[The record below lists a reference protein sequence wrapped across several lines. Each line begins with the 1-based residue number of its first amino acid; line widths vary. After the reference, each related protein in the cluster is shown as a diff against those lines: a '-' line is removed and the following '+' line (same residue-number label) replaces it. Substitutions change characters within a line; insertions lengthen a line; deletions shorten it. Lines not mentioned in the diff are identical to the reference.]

1 MYHKDN
7 IRKWWNKVNFVS
19 EITKIK
25 NGPIAQVYVVL
36 GTESYLASV
45 ARKTLT
51 DSLLT
56 AEELELNF
64 GAYDMEEVTI
74 GTALEDAESIPFFG
88 DRRVVFVDRPIFLTG
103 EKIKSKLEHDLKW
116 LESYLS
122 HPSESTT
129 LVFFAP
135 YEKLDERKKIT
146 KLLKKTATVIEVNAL
161 VEKDMRKYVK
171 DTIENEG
178 YRYSPEAFELFI
190 QLTDARLSVAMG
202 ELPKLFLYAQD
213 TKYITKEAVQEL
225 VAKSLEQNIFALNEY
240 VLKKDVGQALNL
252 YQDLLLQKEDP
263 IKINA
268 IMTSQFRLL
277 IQVKILEKKGYQQ
290 GDIAKQI
297 KTHPYRV
304 KLAIQQMRKIKEA
317 SLIEAYNGL
326 IDAEYRLKTGQGDK
340 EMQFELF
347 VLQYAQKNSL
357 KKTGTRI

>member
-1 MYHKDN
+1 M
-7 IRKWWNKVNFVS
+7 NFVS
-19 EITKIK
+19 ELAKIK
-25 NGPIAQVYVVL
+25 NGTIAHVYIVL
-36 GTESYLASV
+36 GTESYLASIV
-45 ARKTLT
+45 RKTLL
-51 DSLLT
+51 DSLLS
-56 AEELELNF
+56 AEELELNY
-64 GAYDMEEVTI
+64 GAYDMEEVSI

-88 DRRVVFVDRPIFLTG
+88 DRRLVFVDRPVFLTG
-103 EKIKSKLEHDLKW
+103 DKTKLKVEHDVKW
-116 LESYLS
+116 LESYLT

-146 KLLKKTATVIEVNAL
+146 KLLKKTATIIEVNAL
-161 VEKDMRKYVK
+161 SEKDMRKYIK
-171 DTIENEG
+171 DTIANEE

-190 QLTDARLSVAMG
+190 QLTDAKLSVAMG
-202 ELPKLFLYAQD
+202 ELPKLFIYAQD
-213 TKYITKEAVQEL
+213 TKFITLDAVQEL

-290 GDIAKQI
+290 GDIAKQL

-304 KLAIQQMRKIKEA
+304 KLAIQQMRKIEEH

-326 IDAEYRLKTGQGDK
+326 IDAEYRLKTGKGDK

-347 VLQYAQKNSL
+347 VLQYAQKKATNRDQYKRL
-357 KKTGTRI
+357 K

>member
-1 MYHKDN
+1 M
-7 IRKWWNKVNFVS
+7 NFVS
-19 EITKIK
+19 ELAKIK
-25 NGPIAQVYVVL
+25 NGTIAHVYIVL

-45 ARKTLT
+45 ARKTLL
-51 DSLLT
+51 DSSLS
-56 AEELELNF
+56 AEELELNY
-64 GAYDMEEVTI
+64 GAYDMEEVSI

-88 DRRVVFVDRPIFLTG
+88 DRRLVFVDRPVFLTG
-103 EKIKSKLEHDLKW
+103 DKTKLKVEHDVKW
-116 LESYLS
+116 LESYLT

-146 KLLKKTATVIEVNAL
+146 KLLKKTATLIEVNAL
-161 VEKDMRKYVK
+161 SEKDMRKYIK
-171 DTIENEG
+171 DTIANEG

-190 QLTDARLSVAMG
+190 QLTDAKLSVAMG
-202 ELPKLFLYAQD
+202 ELPKLFIYAQD
-213 TKYITKEAVQEL
+213 SKFITLDAVQEL

-290 GDIAKQI
+290 GDIAKQL

-304 KLAIQQMRKIKEA
+304 KLAIQQMRKIEDH

-326 IDAEYRLKTGQGDK
+326 IDAEYRLKTGKGDK

-347 VLQYAQKNSL
+347 VLQYAQKNATNRDQYKRL
-357 KKTGTRI
+357 R